1 MEEVMFELD
10 HEWVRSEN
18 EVMRRRRQIQQN
30 TLRLGNIELQ
40 TFLKIREYMI
50 CQRKK
55 GEMIQERED
64 QVLDDIEC
72 LISSQN

>member
-30 TLRLGNIELQ
+30 TLRFGNIEL
-40 TFLKIREYMI
+40 
-50 CQRKK
+50 
-55 GEMIQERED
+55 
-64 QVLDDIEC
+64 
-72 LISSQN
+72 